1 MRRKTISSSTPA
13 EPAPDDNRSAV
24 LETAL
29 RLLTRREHTRLE
41 LQHKLA
47 RRAFAAE
54 LIEQVL
60 DELTRDDLLSDAR
73 FAELYTSQ
81 RADKGYGPLRIA
93 AELRERG
100 VDPQLADQALAVLD
114 DFWPENLVR
123 LARKRFD
130 WRPGVQV
137 AVGERAGKPVF
148 FAIAALP

>member
-1 MRRKTISSSTPA
+1 M
-13 EPAPDDNRSAV
+13 
-24 LETAL
+24 

-47 RRAFAAE
+47 RRAFDAG

-60 DELTRDDLLSDAR
+60 DELIRDGLLSDAR
-73 FAELYTSQ
+73 FAELYTGQ

-100 VDPQLADQALAVLD
+100 VDPALADQVLAVLN
-114 DFWPENLVR
+114 DFWPENLAR

-130 WRPGVQV
+130 LRPGVAV
-137 AVGERAGKPVF
+137 AMGERARQTRFLRHRGF
-148 FAIAALP
+148 TLAQINALYRGQD